1 MKMKTILMLTDF
13 SIRADNA
20 TDFALKLAQVTRC
33 KLLLCNMFLVPFV
46 EPMTVQM
53 AWPLENY
60 NSLEEESKSDLAA
73 VTARLTN
80 KLDYDNNLDE
90 FKPEIEQRSLSGSI
104 AEIFSEISSKNDLLM
119 AVISQHDTLHSEG
132 FVFENHAKRIIEK
145 AKFPVL
151 VVPESARFIGFK
163 NIAFATD
170 LSLSDVDIL
179 HRLITLAKG
188 FNANIT
194 VTHINDENAL
204 DADEAR
210 NVEHFFNMVSAEIKY
225 PGLLYK
231 AVKSDT
237 VEKGLNHF
245 AANTEVDLLVLV
257 HRKRNFFY
265 RLFEGSVT
273 HKIAGHLRLPLLVLP
288 HLNESEGK

>member
-1 MKMKTILMLTDF
+1 MLTDF

-20 TDFALKLAQVTRC
+20 TDFALKLAKATHS

-60 NSLEEESKSDLAA
+60 NSLEDESKNDLAA
-73 VTARLTN
+73 LTARLLN
-80 KLDYDNNLDE
+80 KLDYEYNPDE
-90 FKPEIEQRSLSGSI
+90 FKPEIEQCSLSGSI
-104 AEIFSEISSKNDLLM
+104 AEIFSELSAKNDLLM
-119 AVISQHDTLHSEG
+119 AVISQHDTNHSEA
-132 FVFENHAKRIIEK
+132 FAFENHAKRIIEK

-151 VVPESARFIGFK
+151 VVPETAHFNGFK

-179 HRLITLAKG
+179 HNLINLAG
-188 FNANIT
+188 VFGADIT

-204 DADEAR
+204 DTDEAR

-237 VEKGLNHF
+237 VEKGLNHM
-245 AANTEVDLLVLV
+245 AANTELELLVLV

-273 HKIAGHLRLPLLVLP
+273 HKIAGHLKLPLLVLP
-288 HLNESEGK
+288 HIVEKEH